1 MHELSI
7 ALSIV
12 DGALE
17 ELGRHQGARA
27 QAIHLRLGRLS
38 GVDREALLFSYDVAR
53 RETELAGSHLIIED
67 VEVAIFCPA
76 CRADRPVRLFPLL
89 LCAECGALGER
100 VVHGQELE
108 IIGMEVIA

>member
-17 ELGRHQGARA
+17 ELQRQGAA
-27 QAIHLRLGRLS
+27 EAAAVHLRVGRLS
-38 GVDREALLFSYDVAR
+38 GVDKDALLFSYGVACQD
-53 RETELAGSHLIIED
+53 TALASSHLVIED
-67 VEVAIFCPA
+67 VDVVILCPECSA
-76 CRADRPVRLFPLL
+76 ERPTRSFPVLT
-89 LCAECGALGER
+89 CAECGAMAER

-108 IIGMEVIA
+108 ITAMEVVT